1 MSDVLKIV
9 GNKKLKGSIKPQG
22 SKNEA
27 FQVIAAA
34 LLTDKDVVIENIP
47 EVLDILNL
55 FEILQILGVEIS
67 KEGPGAYRLNAKA
80 VDVEKMKTEEFSK
93 LFSKLRGSLLVA
105 GAMLGRFGTSV
116 IQQPGGDKIG
126 IRPITTHVKAFQDI
140 GADVEVKGDFQE
152 LVLNKIVS
160 KRITLREASVTGTA
174 NVILASVL
182 QKDSPHVL
190 EIYNAGCETYIQ
202 QLCKMLNSMGA
213 QISGA
218 GTNLIIITSVK
229 ELKGT
234 NHKLLPDMLEI
245 VSLITLGVVCGEGIF
260 IEGAKCEYI
269 GDITCI
275 ILKKLGVTIEER
287 PDGIFVPVHKEYCIQ
302 KPTTVGKNI
311 RVIYDDKW
319 PGLSPDHISSLV
331 VLCVYAKGIV
341 TIRQRMFDR
350 RLLFCDVL
358 NNMGADIVMSH
369 HQEVTVVGNNRTR
382 TLVGVEMSSPDIRA
396 GMALLIAALSATGES
411 VIQNAHQIYRG
422 YEHVVERLQA
432 IGADIEAL

>member
-1 MSDVLKIV
+1 
-9 GNKKLKGSIKPQG
+9 
-22 SKNEA
+22 
-27 FQVIAAA
+27 
-34 LLTDKDVVIENIP
+34 
-47 EVLDILNL
+47 
-55 FEILQILGVEIS
+55 
-67 KEGPGAYRLNAKA
+67 
-80 VDVEKMKTEEFSK
+80 
-93 LFSKLRGSLLVA
+93 
-105 GAMLGRFGTSV
+105 
-116 IQQPGGDKIG
+116 
-126 IRPITTHVKAFQDI
+126 
-140 GADVEVKGDFQE
+140 
-152 LVLNKIVS
+152 
-160 KRITLREASVTGTA
+160 
-174 NVILASVL
+174 
-182 QKDSPHVL
+182 
-190 EIYNAGCETYIQ
+190 
-202 QLCKMLNSMGA
+202 MGA

-229 ELKGT
+229 ELKGAT
-234 NHKLLPDMLEI
+234 HKLLPDMLEI
-245 VSLITLGVVCGEGIF
+245 VSMITLGVVCGEGIF

-269 GDITCI
+269 GDITCS

-287 PDGIFVPVHKEYCIQ
+287 PDGIFVPEHREYCIQ

-422 YEHVVERLQA
+422 YEHVIERLQA